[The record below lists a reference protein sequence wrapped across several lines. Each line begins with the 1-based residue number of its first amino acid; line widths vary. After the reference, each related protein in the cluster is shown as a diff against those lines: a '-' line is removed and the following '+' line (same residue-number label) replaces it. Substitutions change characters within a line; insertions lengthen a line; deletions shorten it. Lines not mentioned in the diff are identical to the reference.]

1 MTPAATH
8 ASSWRSRALPLSRSP
23 RYGTASSRSAV
34 PAPAT
39 WIAVSSCRAGAET
52 RVPSPASG
60 SPGRTTRI
68 RPCSDASPSL
78 ATDTA
83 ACREASPAS
92 ISLRKCTR

>member
-34 PAPAT
+34 PSPVTSTAA
-39 WIAVSSCRAGAET
+39 SSCRAGAAS
-52 RVPSPASG
+52 RAPSPVSG

-68 RPCSDASPSL
+68 RPCCDASPSL
-78 ATDTA
+78 ATDSA
-83 ACREASPAS
+83 AGREASPAS
-92 ISLRKCTR
+92 ISLRKCAR

>member
-34 PAPAT
+34 PPPAT
-39 WIAVSSCRAGAET
+39 GIVASSCRAGAET

-60 SPGRTTRI
+60 SPCRTTRI

-78 ATDTA
+78 ATVTA
-83 ACREASPAS
+83 ACLEVRPAS
-92 ISLRKCTR
+92 MSLRKCVR